1 MNRPLRFAYTLYCII
16 PFALSFL
23 VVIPLY
29 FLIFNFSEKEK
40 APSRAHSV
48 SRGWAR
54 FLFASFFI
62 RLKLKNTGVIKP
74 EQLYVFIGNHRSFL
88 DIPCYALACPHTF
101 RFLSKAELAKI
112 PLLGYVIKNLYI
124 TVNRS
129 DKRDRHKS
137 IEKMMESLRSG
148 ISVFLAPEG
157 TRNTSGAPLL
167 DFKDGAFRLAIT
179 AQLPLAVLVI
189 HNSEK
194 LLSPLRP
201 LEMAP
206 GTLDAEWLPPI
217 DTKGMTEHDLEELKG
232 KVRAGMEKV
241 LLKDGRK

>member
-1 MNRPLRFAYTLYCII
+1 MSRFLRFVYTLYCII

-29 FLIFNFSEKEK
+29 FLIFNLSAKDK
-40 APSRAHSV
+40 APERAHKV
-48 SRGWAR
+48 SRGWAH
-54 FLFASFFI
+54 FLFGAFFI
-62 RLKLKNTGVIKP
+62 RMKLKQAERIDP
-74 EQLYVFIGNHRSFL
+74 QQMYVFIANHRSFL
-88 DIPCYALACPHTF
+88 DIPCYAMACPHTF

-124 TVNRS
+124 TVNRE
-129 DKRDRHKS
+129 DKRDRQKS
-137 IEKMMESLRSG
+137 IERMMESLRQG

-157 TRNTSGAPLL
+157 TRNTGKQPLL

-206 GTLDAEWLPPI
+206 GTLLAEWLPPFETQGLTEADL
-217 DTKGMTEHDLEELKG
+217 DTLKKKIREEMESVLMKGE
-232 KVRAGMEKV
+232 R
-241 LLKDGRK
+241 R

>member
-1 MNRPLRFAYTLYCII
+1 MKRILRFAYTLYCII

-29 FLIFNFSEKEK
+29 FLIFNFSSKEK
-40 APSRAHSV
+40 APAMAHAV
-48 SRGWAR
+48 SRGWAQ
-54 FLFASFFI
+54 FLFTAFFI
-62 RLKLKNTGVIKP
+62 RMKLKNTAFIQPG
-74 EQLYVFIGNHRSFL
+74 QSYVFIGNHRSFL
-88 DIPCYALACPHTF
+88 DIPCYALSCPHTF
-101 RFLSKAELAKI
+101 RFLSKAELARI
-112 PLLGYVIKNLYI
+112 PLLGYVIKNVYI
-124 TVNRS
+124 TVDRS

-137 IEKMMESLRSG
+137 IEKMMQSLRSG

-157 TRNTSGAPLL
+157 TRNTSGAQLL

-179 AQLPLAVLVI
+179 AQLPLAALVI

-206 GTLDAEWLPPI
+206 GTLLAEWLPPFE
-217 DTKGMTEHDLEELKG
+217 TKGLTEADLESLKR
-232 KVRAGMEKV
+232 KVREEMEKV
-241 LLKDGRK
+241 LSNGERN